1 MLNNSTDLPPTISCP
16 WDLGPSEAWD
26 RRPSEDAGG
35 LADEAAGCGGK
46 VEDAHIFMVGV
57 CFKLESEDNEK
68 VLLDAV
74 LGAPKG
80 SSIGT

>member
-16 WDLGPSEAWD
+16 WDLGPSLPWD
-26 RRPSEDAGG
+26 RRPSDGAGG
-35 LADEAAGCGGK
+35 RAGDAAGCGGT
-46 VEDAHIFMVGV
+46 VEDTHRFIVGV
-57 CFKLESEDNEK
+57 CFRLESEDKEK